1 MPIFNYEDSLKVID
15 KINDINFVLEH
26 TSLSVQ
32 DLNELNAIAEKLTGE
47 GLNVKE
53 TMQQI
58 WKDVTTNVRKGDKQT
73 EWKAYGTDT
82 AMQEWAMEISNQFH
96 SNAENLLE
104 DNDEIFELLNRAD
117 EILNKVIEM

>member
-1 MPIFNYEDSLKVID
+1 MPIFNYEDTLKVID
-15 KINDINFVLEH
+15 KVNDINFILEH
-26 TSLSVQ
+26 TPLSVQ
-32 DLNELNAIAEKLTGE
+32 DLNELNAIAERLTGE

-58 WKDVTTNVRKGDKQT
+58 WKDVTTNVRRGDKQT

-82 AMQEWAMEISNQFH
+82 AMEEWAMEISNQFH

-117 EILNKVIEM
+117 EILSKVIEM